1 MDINNLSII
10 ITLFTLIIFIAIPI
24 GIVIFIVK
32 IVNDQKKM
40 KSEIDLLNK
49 RLSELENK

>member
-1 MDINNLSII
+1 MDINNLSVI
-10 ITLFTLIIFIAIPI
+10 ITLFTLIFAIPI

-40 KSEIDLLNK
+40 KSEMDLLNK